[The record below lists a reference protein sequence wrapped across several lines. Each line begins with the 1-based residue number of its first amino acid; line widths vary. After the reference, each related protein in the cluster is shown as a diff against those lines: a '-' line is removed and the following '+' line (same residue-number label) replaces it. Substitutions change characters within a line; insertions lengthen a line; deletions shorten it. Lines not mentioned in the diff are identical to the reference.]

1 MGIPRDLIDLL
12 REFAAAEVR
21 YLVIGGYAQGF
32 HAVPRFTKDVD
43 FWLDPE
49 PATLKR
55 ALSALSQFGAPRETL
70 EAVKALS
77 GLDVAWLGH
86 PPLRFDFMTSVPG
99 GDFQSAWS
107 TRVTTH
113 WEGVPANIISR
124 AWLLALKRASGRP
137 QDLADALLLEQG
149 EGS

>member
-1 MGIPRDLIDLL
+1 MGIPPDLIELL
-12 REFAAAEVR
+12 REFAAADVK

-43 FWLDPE
+43 FWLDPAPE
-49 PATLKR
+49 NIQRTII
-55 ALSALSQFGAPRETL
+55 ALSNFGAPRETL

-99 GDFQSAWS
+99 GEFQSAWS
-107 TRVTTH
+107 SRVTTT
-113 WEGVPANIISR
+113 WEGTPAHVVSR
-124 AWLLALKRASGRP
+124 DWLLVLKRASGRP
-137 QDLADALLLEQG
+137 QDLVDVLLLEQG
-149 EGS
+149 MET